1 MRPIYK
7 PNQFLTQN
15 PNKMLTEVNEQGML
29 AGVDITTIAKLSPS
43 EQMAALI
50 AVIAEVSKPKSKGSR
65 AELFRFGAE
74 VEKDVAEKLAKGQL
88 QAIDYEVICVVPAPS
103 GSGRQSIK
111 FFETNSTI
119 LKGLNTFKEGRAEK
133 DFNMIVTQV
142 ALQAGVAAGTTTA
155 DIAAAQFEDIDQV
168 PCLRN
173 AFLHINFNKRPVLM
187 DFPTSS
193 LGKDSLGDKGA
204 YLTLD
209 NPKMIKSLE
218 PVWAEIEIEDGAGM
232 PANTFVALKLKGTA
246 TFVR

>member
-1 MRPIYK
+1 
-7 PNQFLTQN
+7 
-15 PNKMLTEVNEQGML
+15 MLTEVNEQGML

-88 QAIDYEVICVVPAPS
+88 QAIDYEIICVVPVPDGA
-103 GSGRQSIK
+103 GRQNFK
-111 FFETNSTI
+111 FFETNSVI
-119 LKGLNTFKEGRAEK
+119 LKGLNTLKEGRAEK
-133 DFNMIVTQV
+133 DFNMIVTEV
-142 ALQAGVAAGTTTA
+142 ALQAATASGATTA
-155 DIAAAQFEDIDQV
+155 DIAAAKFEDIDQIE
-168 PCLRN
+168 CLRN
-173 AFLHINFNKRPVLM
+173 AFLKIDFNARPVLR

-193 LGKDSLGDKGA
+193 LGKDALGDKGS
-204 YLTLD
+204 YLKLD

-218 PVWAEIEIEDGAGM
+218 PVYAEIEMESGVAV